1 MYETESHLIPA
12 AKLVVPIVVGTRPE
26 AIKLVPI
33 IVALRES
40 EYYEPIVISTG
51 RHNRMV
57 EYIFEPADTKPGVTL
72 WAGSRRANLNER
84 VAAVIQRF
92 EDFCVERFDL
102 DPDATSMPDD
112 VLNGRHPAAVLVHN
126 DTSSAM
132 AAALSAFHL
141 RISVMH
147 VEAGLRTGGSW
158 GRAGSGRKPSASRS
172 AARRPP
178 NPEHGQRLQ
187 RQPRPECPA
196 GDLPQV
202 ESPDLLGVDGHVD
215 VGRKDRDQQPQQP
228 PAPEPTRRRVQHRD
242 GAGDLGNPADRD
254 DLLLRRLDRR
264 RHDRFEEARLE
275 EMQRPRVGQEG
286 GKRQARAIHPPK
298 PTRYVRPV
306 AEFKLNPAYTPTA
319 DQPKAIAGLA
329 EGLEA
334 DERFQTLLGAT
345 GTGKTFTMAATI
357 AAVQRPALVIAHN
370 KTLAAQLCNEFRG
383 FFPDNA
389 VEYFVSYYDYY
400 QPEAY
405 VPAQDLYIE
414 KDSSINDEIDRLRH
428 AATAALFAR
437 RDVII
442 VASVSCIYGIGSP
455 QVYSEK
461 MQMFQV
467 GAEIDRDEV
476 LRKLVKIQYQ
486 RNDSVLGRGSFRV
499 RGEVLEIMPSYA
511 ESAYRISLFGDVIE
525 GIQHFDPL
533 TGEVLDTIDH
543 VSVWP
548 ASHYVTRDETVER
561 AVEEIRAELES
572 RTAELEAEGKQLE
585 AHRLRQRTAYDIEM
599 IKELGFTSGIENYS
613 RILDGRAAGTPP
625 HTLIDYF
632 PDDFVC
638 FVDESH
644 QTIPQIGGMYQGD
657 RSRKQTL
664 IDFGFR
670 LPSAID
676 NRPLKFDEFLER
688 VDRLVM
694 VSATPGQF
702 ERVESSRIVEQI
714 VRPTGIID
722 PYIEVRETKNQ
733 IDDLMNEVR
742 VVAKAGERTLV
753 TTLTKKMAEDL
764 TAYLLEYG
772 IKVRYL
778 HSEID
783 TLERIQIIRD
793 LRLGEYDV
801 LIGVNLLR
809 EGLDLPEVSLV
820 AILDADKEGFLR
832 GETSLVQTIGR
843 AARNVN
849 GRVLMYADR
858 ETDAMRAAM
867 SETDRRRAIQL
878 AYNEEHGITPATVL
892 KGISEMSEFLA
903 MEDRAPA
910 KRRRKRGDDFQ
921 TPEELEKT
929 IVALEEEMLA
939 AADELR
945 FEEAGRIRDELRELR
960 RDLDGINA
968 GA

>member
-1 MYETESHLIPA
+1 
-12 AKLVVPIVVGTRPE
+12 
-26 AIKLVPI
+26 
-33 IVALRES
+33 
-40 EYYEPIVISTG
+40 
-51 RHNRMV
+51 
-57 EYIFEPADTKPGVTL
+57 
-72 WAGSRRANLNER
+72 
-84 VAAVIQRF
+84 
-92 EDFCVERFDL
+92 
-102 DPDATSMPDD
+102 MPD
-112 VLNGRHPAAVLVHN
+112 
-126 DTSSAM
+126 
-132 AAALSAFHL
+132 
-141 RISVMH
+141 
-147 VEAGLRTGGSW
+147 
-158 GRAGSGRKPSASRS
+158 
-172 AARRPP
+172 
-178 NPEHGQRLQ
+178 
-187 RQPRPECPA
+187 
-196 GDLPQV
+196 
-202 ESPDLLGVDGHVD
+202 
-215 VGRKDRDQQPQQP
+215 
-228 PAPEPTRRRVQHRD
+228 
-242 GAGDLGNPADRD
+242 
-254 DLLLRRLDRR
+254 
-264 RHDRFEEARLE
+264 
-275 EMQRPRVGQEG
+275 
-286 GKRQARAIHPPK
+286 
-298 PTRYVRPV
+298 
-306 AEFKLNPAYTPTA
+306 FKLNPAYTPTA

-329 EGLEA
+329 EGLGSG
-334 DERFQTLLGAT
+334 DRFQTLLGAT

-357 AAVQRPALVIAHN
+357 EAVQRPSLVIAHN
-370 KTLAAQLCNEFRG
+370 KTLAAQLCNEFRE

-455 QVYSEK
+455 QVYNEK
-461 MQMFQV
+461 MQLFKV
-467 GAEIDRDEV
+467 GESIDRDEV
-476 LRKLVKIQYQ
+476 LRKLVKMQYQ
-486 RNDSVLGRGSFRV
+486 RNDSALGRGTFRV

-511 ESAYRISLFGDVIE
+511 ESAYRIALFGDEIE
-525 GIQHFDPL
+525 GVQHFDPL
-533 TGEVLDTIDH
+533 TGEILDEIDH

-548 ASHYVTRDETVER
+548 ASHYVTRDETLER
-561 AVEEIRAELES
+561 AVEEIRAELVA
-572 RTAELEAEGKQLE
+572 RTTELEAEGKQLE

-599 IKELGFTSGIENYS
+599 LKELGFTSGIENYS
-613 RILDGRAAGTPP
+613 RILDGRPEGSPP

-632 PDDFVC
+632 PDDFVV

-644 QTIPQIGGMYQGD
+644 QTIPQLGGMYEGD

-664 IDFGFR
+664 IDYGFR

-688 VDRLVM
+688 VDQLVM
-694 VSATPGQF
+694 VSATPGPF
-702 ERVESSRIVEQI
+702 EKAESTRVVEQI

-722 PYIEVRETKNQ
+722 PAIEVRETKNQ
-733 IDDLMNEVR
+733 IDDLMNEIKVR
-742 VVAKAGERTLV
+742 AEAGDRVLV

-772 IKVRYL
+772 IRVRYL

-801 LIGVNLLR
+801 LVGVNLLR

-849 GRVLMYADR
+849 GTVLMYADR
-858 ETDAMRAAM
+858 ETDAMAAAI

-878 AYNEEHGITPATVL
+878 AYNEEHGITPETVR
-892 KGISEMSEFLA
+892 KGISEMAEFLA
-903 MEDRAPA
+903 MEDRAPR
-910 KRRRKRGDDFQ
+910 KRRGKRSGEFKD
-921 TPEELEKT
+921 PEELERT

-939 AADELR
+939 AADDLR
-945 FEEAGRIRDELRELR
+945 FEEAGRIRDELKELR
-960 RDLDGINA
+960 RDLDGMRA
-968 GA
+968 GT

>member
-1 MYETESHLIPA
+1 
-12 AKLVVPIVVGTRPE
+12 VP
-26 AIKLVPI
+26 
-33 IVALRES
+33 
-40 EYYEPIVISTG
+40 
-51 RHNRMV
+51 
-57 EYIFEPADTKPGVTL
+57 D
-72 WAGSRRANLNER
+72 
-84 VAAVIQRF
+84 
-92 EDFCVERFDL
+92 
-102 DPDATSMPDD
+102 
-112 VLNGRHPAAVLVHN
+112 
-126 DTSSAM
+126 
-132 AAALSAFHL
+132 
-141 RISVMH
+141 
-147 VEAGLRTGGSW
+147 
-158 GRAGSGRKPSASRS
+158 
-172 AARRPP
+172 
-178 NPEHGQRLQ
+178 
-187 RQPRPECPA
+187 
-196 GDLPQV
+196 
-202 ESPDLLGVDGHVD
+202 
-215 VGRKDRDQQPQQP
+215 
-228 PAPEPTRRRVQHRD
+228 
-242 GAGDLGNPADRD
+242 
-254 DLLLRRLDRR
+254 
-264 RHDRFEEARLE
+264 
-275 EMQRPRVGQEG
+275 
-286 GKRQARAIHPPK
+286 
-298 PTRYVRPV
+298 
-306 AEFKLNPAYTPTA
+306 FKLNPAYTPTA

-329 EGLEA
+329 EGLRGG
-334 DERFQTLLGAT
+334 ERFQTLLGAT

-357 AAVQRPALVIAHN
+357 AEVQRPTLVIAHN
-370 KTLAAQLCNEFRG
+370 KTLAAQLCNEFRE
-383 FFPDNA
+383 FFPENA

-455 QVYSEK
+455 QVYNEK
-461 MQMFQV
+461 MQLFKV

-476 LRKLVKIQYQ
+476 LRKLVKMQYQ
-486 RNDSVLGRGSFRV
+486 RNDQVLGRGSFRV

-511 ESAYRISLFGDVIE
+511 ESAYRISLFGDEIE

-548 ASHYVTRDETVER
+548 ASHYVTKDETVER
-561 AVEEIRAELES
+561 AVDEIRAELES
-572 RTAELEAEGKQLE
+572 RTAELESEGKQLE

-613 RILDGRAAGTPP
+613 RILDGRPPGSPP

-632 PDDFVC
+632 PDDFVV

-644 QTIPQIGGMYQGD
+644 QTIPQIGGMYEGD

-664 IDFGFR
+664 IDYGFR

-676 NRPLKFDEFLER
+676 NRPLKFDEFLDR
-688 VDRLVM
+688 VRQLVM
-694 VSATPGQF
+694 VSATPGLF
-702 ERVESSRIVEQI
+702 ERAESSRVVEQI
-714 VRPTGIID
+714 VRPTGIVD
-722 PYIEVRETKNQ
+722 PEIEVRETRNQ
-733 IDDLMNEVR
+733 IDDLMNEVKAVAEEGDR
-742 VVAKAGERTLV
+742 VLV

-772 IKVRYL
+772 VKVRYL

-783 TLERIQIIRD
+783 TLERIQIVRD

-801 LIGVNLLR
+801 LVGVNLLR
-809 EGLDLPEVSLV
+809 EGLDLPEVALV

-843 AARNVN
+843 AARNVK
-849 GRVLMYADR
+849 GRVLMYADK
-858 ETDAMRAAM
+858 ETDAMRAAIG
-867 SETDRRRAIQL
+867 ETDRRRAIQV
-878 AYNEEHGITPATVL
+878 AYNEEHGITPATVR

-903 MEDRAPA
+903 MEDRAPR
-910 KRRRKRGDDFQ
+910 KRRRKRGDDFA
-921 TPEELEKT
+921 TPEELERT

-945 FEEAGRIRDELRELR
+945 FEEAGRLRDELRELR
-960 RDLDGINA
+960 RDLDGITA

>member
-1 MYETESHLIPA
+1 M
-12 AKLVVPIVVGTRPE
+12 PE
-26 AIKLVPI
+26 FV
-33 IVALRES
+33 
-40 EYYEPIVISTG
+40 
-51 RHNRMV
+51 
-57 EYIFEPADTKPGVTL
+57 
-72 WAGSRRANLNER
+72 
-84 VAAVIQRF
+84 
-92 EDFCVERFDL
+92 
-102 DPDATSMPDD
+102 
-112 VLNGRHPAAVLVHN
+112 
-126 DTSSAM
+126 
-132 AAALSAFHL
+132 
-141 RISVMH
+141 
-147 VEAGLRTGGSW
+147 
-158 GRAGSGRKPSASRS
+158 
-172 AARRPP
+172 
-178 NPEHGQRLQ
+178 
-187 RQPRPECPA
+187 
-196 GDLPQV
+196 
-202 ESPDLLGVDGHVD
+202 
-215 VGRKDRDQQPQQP
+215 
-228 PAPEPTRRRVQHRD
+228 
-242 GAGDLGNPADRD
+242 
-254 DLLLRRLDRR
+254 
-264 RHDRFEEARLE
+264 
-275 EMQRPRVGQEG
+275 
-286 GKRQARAIHPPK
+286 
-298 PTRYVRPV
+298 
-306 AEFKLNPAYTPTA
+306 LNPAYTPTA

-334 DERFQTLLGAT
+334 GERFQTLLGAT

-357 AAVQRPALVIAHN
+357 AAVQRPTLVIAHN
-370 KTLAAQLCNEFRG
+370 KTLAAQLCNEFRE
-383 FFPDNA
+383 FFPANS

-428 AATAALFAR
+428 AATASLFAR

-455 QVYSEK
+455 QVYNEK
-461 MQMFQV
+461 MQLFKV
-467 GAEIDRDEV
+467 GASLDRDEV
-476 LRKLVKIQYQ
+476 LRKLVKMQYQ

-499 RGEVLEIMPSYA
+499 RGEVLEIMPAYA
-511 ESAYRISLFGDVIE
+511 ESAYRISLFGDEIE

-533 TGEVLDTIDH
+533 TGEILDTIDH

-548 ASHYVTRDETVER
+548 ASHYVTKDETVER
-561 AVEEIRAELES
+561 AVEEIRDELNK
-572 RTAELEAEGKQLE
+572 RTEELEAEGKQLE
-585 AHRLRQRTAYDIEM
+585 AHRLRQRTAYDLEM
-599 IKELGFTSGIENYS
+599 IKEVGFTSGIENYS
-613 RILDGRAAGTPP
+613 RILDGRPAGSPP

-632 PDDFVC
+632 PDDFVV

-644 QTIPQIGGMYQGD
+644 QTIPQIGGMYEGD
-657 RSRKQTL
+657 RSRKSTL
-664 IDFGFR
+664 IDYGFR

-676 NRPLKFDEFLER
+676 NRPLKFEEFLER

-694 VSATPGQF
+694 VSATPGNF
-702 ERVESSRIVEQI
+702 EKAESTRTVEQI

-733 IDDLMNEVR
+733 IDDLMNEAR
-742 VVAKAGERTLV
+742 VVAKAGERVLV

-801 LIGVNLLR
+801 LVGVNLLR

-878 AYNEEHGITPATVL
+878 AYNEEHGITPETVR
-892 KGISEMSEFLA
+892 KGISEMGEFLA

-910 KRRRKRGDDFQ
+910 KRRAKRGGEYDS
-921 TPEELEKT
+921 PEELERT
-929 IVALEEEMLA
+929 IVSLEEEMLA
-939 AADELR
+939 AADDLR

-960 RDLDGINA
+960 RDLDGMTA